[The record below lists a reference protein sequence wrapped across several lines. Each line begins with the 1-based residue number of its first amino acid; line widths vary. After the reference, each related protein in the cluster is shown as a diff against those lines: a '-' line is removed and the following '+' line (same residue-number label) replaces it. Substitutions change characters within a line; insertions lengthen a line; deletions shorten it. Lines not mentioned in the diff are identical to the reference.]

1 MKNLA
6 ISAALVA
13 GLGIAAVNPAQAAND
28 GRIDITGEITATT
41 CSINGHQP
49 GQGLAIVP
57 VGLRG
62 VPAASLPAG
71 QTGGDKGLVIQV
83 GAPNEA
89 TCIDGDTA
97 YVRFDPLSPAINPA
111 TGRLINT
118 SATGND
124 ATNVEIQFLNVDST
138 GSVID
143 LSADD
148 SAGYVIANHQV
159 RIPLVARYF
168 AYPAGATIGA
178 VASTVGFSVVY
189 D

>member
-41 CSINGHQP
+41 CTIEGTAP
-49 GQGLAIVP
+49 GQGTV
-57 VGLRG
+57 VKTVNLRG

-71 QTGGDKGLVIQV
+71 ATAGDKGLVIQV
-83 GAPNEA
+83 GATGETACTN
-89 TCIDGDTA
+89 GDTA
-97 YVRFDPLSPAINPA
+97 YVRFDPLSPAINSA

-118 SATGND
+118 ASTGTD
-124 ATNVEIQFLNVDST
+124 ATNVEIEFLNGD

-148 SAGYVIANHQV
+148 SAGYVIANNQV
-159 RIPLVARYF
+159 RIPLIARYF
-168 AYPAGATIGA
+168 AFPLAATTGA